1 MRVFKDIFTG
11 AELLSD
17 SYKIVDLYEG
27 AVG

>member
-17 SYKIVDLYEG
+17 SYKLVELYEG
-27 AVG
+27 AVV